1 MARSPRRN
9 ELKCR
14 VTDELFDALERVQDA
29 YRFSSMNDA
38 ANFLLDH
45 AAFGLLGNVR
55 LPSHEV
61 SRAVG
66 MNVPA

>member
-14 VTDELFDALERVQDA
+14 VTDELFEALERVQDA

-38 ANFLLDH
+38 AKLRQLHALLKS
-45 AAFGLLGNVR
+45 LG
-55 LPSHEV
+55 
-61 SRAVG
+61 
-66 MNVPA
+66 